1 MAAESGSGLSSSNP
15 VGSYI
20 GSSISLISMCEI
32 RYEGTLYHLNIQ
44 ESTIGLK
51 NVRSYGTEG
60 RQIDGPQILP
70 SDKVY
75 DYIVFRGSDIK
86 DLQLKAP
93 SLAET
98 DQRVHGGSA
107 IQSNHAGLL
116 TSSLPASLEGETY
129 SASKQCQD
137 TLSSNGQ
144 YPSMLSSYQSVAA
157 AMTST
162 SSFPPIWQE
171 IGNTRAQVSG
181 KPIFHPATN
190 LSRQSVLNTAP
201 SLSGSGPLPA
211 LPPSSLTPYQLSQSG
226 AGVHSSTKKL
236 CVDARNFGAS
246 AHLPCNPSALIAVLE
261 RQLPS
266 LPSLRE
272 TPAQQFTEEFDFQ
285 AMNEK
290 FKKDEVWGYLGKA
303 QQMDISEV
311 AADNAIGIVLGDKER
326 RWAIP
331 TAKPAYNKNEFFD
344 TISCNSLE
352 RGSRNGHNRFSGPNK
367 FDAETSGAGD
377 LPQTGNLGFDGYGY
391 GVRRGENFWGS
402 NNNFG
407 RGYNYG
413 GRGLEGWESMPF

>member
-116 TSSLPASLEGETY
+116 TSSLPASLE
-129 SASKQCQD
+129 
-137 TLSSNGQ
+137 
-144 YPSMLSSYQSVAA
+144 
-157 AMTST
+157 
-162 SSFPPIWQE
+162 E

>member
-116 TSSLPASLEGETY
+116 TSSLPASLE
-129 SASKQCQD
+129 
-137 TLSSNGQ
+137 
-144 YPSMLSSYQSVAA
+144 